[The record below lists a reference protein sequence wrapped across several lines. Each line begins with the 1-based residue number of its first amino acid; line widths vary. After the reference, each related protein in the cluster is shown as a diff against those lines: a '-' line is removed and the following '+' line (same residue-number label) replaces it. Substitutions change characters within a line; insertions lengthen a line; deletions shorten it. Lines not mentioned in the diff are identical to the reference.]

1 MAVEL
6 VGFGFGVKVY
16 RWRVD
21 GVQVERWSVH
31 SSTGG
36 VVRCSRGGVER

>member
-1 MAVEL
+1 M
-6 VGFGFGVKVY
+6 GFGSRVKVY

-36 VVRCSRGGVER
+36 VVSCSRGGEVVE